1 MSSEKEILLS
11 ATNKA
16 NKRELSFEEAKDIVS
31 KYPQSHRAHSL
42 LAFLY
47 LQKREFEKVIEQIKE
62 SLKYGKSVTAFNLSA
77 QANIKL
83 KNNEAA
89 KADYLSAL
97 ELDANDY
104 MTMLNYAVFQ
114 GHMGEFEES
123 IKTMRRL
130 TLQKPND
137 LTLKVKLVTMYLTTS
152 DFEGAANF
160 LEDVTKEFPN
170 EYIFQ
175 HMLGNAYYQSDR
187 KEEAVECFKNAIKI
201 KPDAVKSYFNLAH
214 YYYENEDYSQTSPL
228 LEKAM
233 EIDPEWRAPYIQMCF
248 VYYKQNNLSYLKEFI
263 SKNEDRLKTSVE
275 VAAISELVAVQE
287 GEKTIHPYCSEPLNY
302 ITEFHIKDYVKDHEV
317 FMDKLKKEID
327 NHEFH
332 EGYAPQSG
340 KSLINGKQT
349 IGNIFLRQGELLNE
363 LREFF
368 LKAVDDYK
376 KKHKSSDNLVM
387 KGFPKDIK
395 LFGWSTKF
403 DKGSGNHFSH
413 LHPTG
418 WISGSFYLN
427 VPNDI
432 KSHEANIQFDVQG
445 QLPLFND
452 KIKIE
457 TKNIMP
463 EAGKLIIFPSSLF
476 HCTTPFSSKESYRHA
491 LNFDLVSPYV
501 AKTDIGI

>member
-1 MSSEKEILLS
+1 MSSEKEIILS
-11 ATNKA
+11 ATDKA
-16 NKRELSFEEAKDIVS
+16 NKRELSFEEANDIVS
-31 KYPQSHRAHSL
+31 KYPQSHRAHAL

-47 LQKREFEKVIEQIKE
+47 LQRNEFEKVVEQIKE
-62 SLKYGKSVTAFNLSA
+62 SLKYGESVTAFNLSA
-77 QANIKL
+77 HANIKL

-104 MTMLNYAVFQ
+104 MSMANYAVFQ
-114 GHMGEFEES
+114 GQMGEFEES
-123 IKTMRRL
+123 INTMRRL
-130 TLQKPND
+130 TLLKPND
-137 LTLKVKLVTMYLTTS
+137 LAMKVKLVTMYLTIS
-152 DFEGAANF
+152 DFEGAANY
-160 LEDVTKEFPN
+160 LEDVIKEFPN

-187 KEEAVECFKNAIKI
+187 KEKAVEHYKNAIKI
-201 KPDAVKSYFNLAH
+201 KPDEAKSYFNVAQYH
-214 YYYENEDYSQTSPL
+214 YENEDYSQAMDL
-228 LEKAM
+228 LEKAI
-233 EIDPEWRAPYIQMCF
+233 EIDPEWRASYIQMCY
-248 VYYKQNNLSYLKEFI
+248 VYYRQNNFSYLKEFI
-263 SKNEDRLKTSVE
+263 PKNEDHLKTSVE
-275 VAAISELVAVQE
+275 AAAISELVAVQE
-287 GEKTIHPYCSEPLNY
+287 GEKTVHPYCSEPLNY
-302 ITEFHIKDYVKDHEV
+302 ITEFHIKDYIKDHEV
-317 FMDKLKKEID
+317 FMDKLKEEID
-327 NHEFH
+327 TLEFH
-332 EGYAPQSG
+332 EGFAPHSG
-340 KSLINGKQT
+340 KSQINGSQT
-349 IGNIFLRQGELLNE
+349 IGNIFLRHGELLNE

-376 KKHKSSDNLVM
+376 KKHKSSDNLLI

-395 LFGWSTKF
+395 LYGWSTKF

-463 EAGKLIIFPSSLF
+463 EVGKLIIFPSSLY
-476 HCTTPFSSKESYRHA
+476 HCTTPFSSKESYRQA

-501 AKTDIGI
+501 TKIDIGI

>member
-1 MSSEKEILLS
+1 M
-11 ATNKA
+11 
-16 NKRELSFEEAKDIVS
+16 
-31 KYPQSHRAHSL
+31 
-42 LAFLY
+42 
-47 LQKREFEKVIEQIKE
+47 
-62 SLKYGKSVTAFNLSA
+62 
-77 QANIKL
+77 
-83 KNNEAA
+83 
-89 KADYLSAL
+89 
-97 ELDANDY
+97 
-104 MTMLNYAVFQ
+104 
-114 GHMGEFEES
+114 
-123 IKTMRRL
+123 
-130 TLQKPND
+130 
-137 LTLKVKLVTMYLTTS
+137 
-152 DFEGAANF
+152 
-160 LEDVTKEFPN
+160 
-170 EYIFQ
+170 
-175 HMLGNAYYQSDR
+175 
-187 KEEAVECFKNAIKI
+187 
-201 KPDAVKSYFNLAH
+201 
-214 YYYENEDYSQTSPL
+214 
-228 LEKAM
+228 
-233 EIDPEWRAPYIQMCF
+233 
-248 VYYKQNNLSYLKEFI
+248 
-263 SKNEDRLKTSVE
+263 
-275 VAAISELVAVQE
+275 
-287 GEKTIHPYCSEPLNY
+287 
-302 ITEFHIKDYVKDHEV
+302 
-317 FMDKLKKEID
+317 
-327 NHEFH
+327 
-332 EGYAPQSG
+332 
-340 KSLINGKQT
+340 INRKQT

-476 HCTTPFSSKESYRHA
+476 HCTPPFSSKESYRHA

>member
-1 MSSEKEILLS
+1 
-11 ATNKA
+11 
-16 NKRELSFEEAKDIVS
+16 
-31 KYPQSHRAHSL
+31 
-42 LAFLY
+42 
-47 LQKREFEKVIEQIKE
+47 
-62 SLKYGKSVTAFNLSA
+62 
-77 QANIKL
+77 
-83 KNNEAA
+83 
-89 KADYLSAL
+89 
-97 ELDANDY
+97 
-104 MTMLNYAVFQ
+104 
-114 GHMGEFEES
+114 
-123 IKTMRRL
+123 
-130 TLQKPND
+130 
-137 LTLKVKLVTMYLTTS
+137 
-152 DFEGAANF
+152 
-160 LEDVTKEFPN
+160 
-170 EYIFQ
+170 
-175 HMLGNAYYQSDR
+175 MLGNAYYQSDR
-187 KEEAVECFKNAIKI
+187 KEKAVEHYKNAIKI
-201 KPDAVKSYFNLAH
+201 KPDEAKSYFNIAQYH
-214 YYYENEDYSQTSPL
+214 YENEDYSQAMGL

-248 VYYKQNNLSYLKEFI
+248 IYYKQNNLSYLKEFI

-302 ITEFHIKDYVKDHEV
+302 ITEFHIKDYIKDHEV
-317 FMDKLKKEID
+317 FMDKLKEEID
-327 NHEFH
+327 TLEFH
-332 EGYAPQSG
+332 EGFAPQSG
-340 KSLINGKQT
+340 KSQINGSQT
-349 IGNIFLRQGELLNE
+349 IGNIFLRHGELLNE

-376 KKHKSSDNLVM
+376 KKHKSSDNLLI
-387 KGFPKDIK
+387 KGFPEDIK
-395 LFGWSTKF
+395 LYGWSTKF

-463 EAGKLIIFPSSLF
+463 EVGKLIIFPSSLY
-476 HCTTPFSSKESYRHA
+476 HCTTPFSSKESYRQA

-501 AKTDIGI
+501 IKTNIGI

>member
-1 MSSEKEILLS
+1 MNSEKEIILS
-11 ATNKA
+11 ATDKA
-16 NKRELSFEEAKDIVS
+16 NKRELSFEEANDIVS
-31 KYPQSHRAHSL
+31 KYPQSHRAHAL

-47 LQKREFEKVIEQIKE
+47 LQRNEFEKVVEQIKE
-62 SLKYGKSVTAFNLSA
+62 SLKYGESVTAFNLSA
-77 QANIKL
+77 HANIKL

-104 MTMLNYAVFQ
+104 MSMANYAVFQ
-114 GHMGEFEES
+114 GQMGEFEEA
-123 IKTMRRL
+123 INTIRRL
-130 TLQKPND
+130 TLLKPND
-137 LTLKVKLVTMYLTTS
+137 LAMKTKLVTMYLTIS
-152 DFEGAANF
+152 DFEGAANY
-160 LEDVTKEFPN
+160 LEDVIKEFPN

-187 KEEAVECFKNAIKI
+187 KEKAVEYYKNAIKI
-201 KPDAVKSYFNLAH
+201 KPDAAKSYLNIAQYH
-214 YYYENEDYSQTSPL
+214 YENEDYSQAISL

-233 EIDPEWRAPYIQMCF
+233 EIDPEWRASYIQMCYI
-248 VYYKQNNLSYLKEFI
+248 YYRQNNFSYLKEFI
-263 SKNEDRLKTSVE
+263 PKNEDHLKTSVE
-275 VAAISELVAVQE
+275 AAAISELVAVQE
-287 GEKTIHPYCSEPLNY
+287 GEKTVHPYCSEPLNY
-302 ITEFHIKDYVKDHEV
+302 ITEFHIKDYIKDHEI
-317 FMDKLKKEID
+317 FMDKLKEEID
-327 NHEFH
+327 TLEFH
-332 EGYAPQSG
+332 EGFAPQSG
-340 KSLINGKQT
+340 KSQINGSQT

-376 KKHKSSDNLVM
+376 KKHKSSDNLLI
-387 KGFPKDIK
+387 KGFPEDIK
-395 LFGWSTKF
+395 LYGWSTKF

-463 EAGKLIIFPSSLF
+463 EVGKLIIFPSSLY
-476 HCTTPFSSKESYRHA
+476 HCTTPFSSKESYRQA

-501 AKTDIGI
+501 IKTDIGI